1 MKTRVH
7 SAKTGKPAADLIVHN
22 LDCAVR
28 FPKPYCGKGTQ
39 VGWDIRE
46 ERNVSI
52 AGLNGTIVWIG
63 PADRLSE
70 EVTIL
75 PDCRFVEGEG
85 LTALPGFVDSHTH
98 LIYAGDRSDEFEM
111 RVAGKSYLEIMA
123 ANGGIM
129 RTVEAVR
136 EMDEDE
142 LFDEASERLME
153 AIEWGVTTIEIKS
166 GYGLDLENELKML
179 NVVKMLQ
186 AEFPI
191 RIVSTFMGAHAIPAE
206 YRKNPDKFV
215 DLICC
220 EWIPQVAKYRLAEF
234 NDVFCEKKAF
244 DVEQTRRILMAG
256 LEHGL
261 KPKIHADEMTVIG
274 GVDLAVEVGAVS
286 ADHLICTEQ
295 KGIKKLV
302 GSGVIPT
309 LLPGTSTYL
318 MEPHHAKARE
328 MIKAGLP
335 VAIASD
341 HNPGSC
347 QFIGAGMIQ
356 TLAMLQLRMTA
367 GEALI
372 AGTLHA
378 AHALDLGD
386 ETGVIEIGRRMD
398 LALIVADSWRS
409 VGYRAGQNQVH
420 TVIANGMVVM
430 TPDGFEL
437 E

>member
-1 MKTRVH
+1 MKTRARSVK
-7 SAKTGKPAADLIVHN
+7 SGKPAADLIVHN
-22 LDCAVR
+22 LDCVIR
-28 FPKPYCGKGTQ
+28 FPKPYCGKGTP

-46 ERNVSI
+46 EHHVSI
-52 AGLNGTIVWIG
+52 AGLDGIIVWIG
-63 PADRLSE
+63 PSDRLSE

-98 LIYAGDRSDEFEM
+98 LVYAGDRSDEFEM

-136 EMDEDE
+136 EMDEEE

-186 AEFPI
+186 AEYPV
-191 RIVSTFMGAHAIPAE
+191 RIVSTFMGAHAIPAQYAKKPE
-206 YRKNPDKFV
+206 TFV
-215 DLICC
+215 DMICR

-234 NDVFCEKKAF
+234 NDAFCEKKAF
-244 DVEQTRRILMAG
+244 TVEQTRRILMTG

-261 KPKIHADEMTVIG
+261 KPKIHADEISVIG

-295 KGIKKLV
+295 KGIRKLV

-347 QFIGAGMIQ
+347 QFLGAGMIQ

-386 ETGVIEIGRRMD
+386 EIGAIEIGRRMD

-420 TVIANGMVVM
+420 TVIANGTVIM